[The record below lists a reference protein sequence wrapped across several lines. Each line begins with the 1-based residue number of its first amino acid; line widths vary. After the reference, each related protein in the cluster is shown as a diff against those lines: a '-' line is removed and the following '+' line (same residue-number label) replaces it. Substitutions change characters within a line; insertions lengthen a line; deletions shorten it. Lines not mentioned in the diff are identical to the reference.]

1 MSDHAAAAN
10 LQKAQRGRRT
20 RRATVVGREQPV
32 LVFFGP
38 PGAGKSTVIR
48 KLLADYPNDFQTCV
62 THTSRAPREGESDG
76 VHYHFRSAEK
86 LRESAGK
93 PGVFVEWVEA
103 YGNFYGT
110 SRYAVEAVAR
120 TGRSAILDLNVEGAR
135 QVADNKLVGP
145 RASFIYVVPPSADAL
160 EGRMRTSAEMS
171 EEAIAQRIA
180 AAREELAAGAEL
192 VEILGRCTTVVNDVL
207 ADAHAAVRA
216 AAADCRPLRLS
227 SALAQRSLAQLGQV
241 AHGDTLAYLAM
252 KLGGAEL
259 ASATLVEEYPSL
271 QTVDLSG
278 CRLKCTNL
286 GPLAPL
292 TTLLH
297 LSLARNRLGVMGQ
310 DELAD
315 VLPPSIITLD
325 VSQNELTSGTAWV
338 HKLRRLRSLKAAHNR
353 IDALPF
359 AGELHGLTSLDL
371 SHNFLAA
378 DEMLIATEIHCLPPS
393 LRHLDLSHNGLAT
406 LKRLPP
412 LPHLMTLEVA
422 HNQLDNFD
430 GLAAC
435 STLCELN
442 LAHNALATVAQLA
455 PLKSLQGLHSLR
467 IAGNPLCDFEGYRL
481 HALCPLPQLH
491 TLDGGA
497 AAVEER
503 VKAINVH
510 TAHGANAAWEAIE
523 YVATAKEALEV
534 AAEAAATAGHDD
546 AMWEALEQSATLFL
560 SRWGMASA

>member
-1 MSDHAAAAN
+1 M
-10 LQKAQRGRRT
+10 
-20 RRATVVGREQPV
+20 
-32 LVFFGP
+32 
-38 PGAGKSTVIR
+38 
-48 KLLADYPNDFQTCV
+48 
-62 THTSRAPREGESDG
+62 
-76 VHYHFRSAEK
+76 
-86 LRESAGK
+86 
-93 PGVFVEWVEA
+93 
-103 YGNFYGT
+103 
-110 SRYAVEAVAR
+110 
-120 TGRSAILDLNVEGAR
+120 
-135 QVADNKLVGP
+135 
-145 RASFIYVVPPSADAL
+145 
-160 EGRMRTSAEMS
+160 
-171 EEAIAQRIA
+171 
-180 AAREELAAGAEL
+180 
-192 VEILGRCTTVVNDVL
+192 
-207 ADAHAAVRA
+207 
-216 AAADCRPLRLS
+216 
-227 SALAQRSLAQLGQV
+227 
-241 AHGDTLAYLAM
+241 
-252 KLGGAEL
+252 
-259 ASATLVEEYPSL
+259 
-271 QTVDLSG
+271 
-278 CRLKCTNL
+278 
-286 GPLAPL
+286 
-292 TTLLH
+292 
-297 LSLARNRLGVMGQ
+297 
-310 DELAD
+310 
-315 VLPPSIITLD
+315 PPSIITLD

-406 LKRLPP
+406 LERLPP

-503 VKAINVH
+503 VKAINV
-510 TAHGANAAWEAIE
+510 THGARRQRRVGSHRVRAFERAARA
-523 YVATAKEALEV
+523 ASG
-534 AAEAAATAGHDD
+534 AAERAHLRPERLTRTSRSPPPSAPGCPGSAAQTRSCASPAATTASTARPCTPPGRAHTPPSP
-546 AMWEALEQSATLFL
+546 W
-560 SRWGMASA
+560 ASAHASPCSP